1 MLKVGEILAIII
13 GVGLLCFIAGA
24 VFCILKPYK
33 LSYFL
38 FYGPSINSVNNIQKK
53 ESQDKFSKTIG
64 QFWMCSGLLLV
75 FLGMTLSLQYK
86 VISAA
91 LIIGLLFV
99 KYYSKRN
106 VNKLMKDL
114 TAIENREIIL

>member
-1 MLKVGEILAIII
+1 
-13 GVGLLCFIAGA
+13 
-24 VFCILKPYK
+24 
-33 LSYFL
+33 
-38 FYGPSINSVNNIQKK
+38 
-53 ESQDKFSKTIG
+53 
-64 QFWMCSGLLLV
+64 MCSGLLLV